1 MKNNPIN
8 WKYNIPGDKINGPSM
23 IKVALHWPTLCLV
36 EFRFRNYQGHKQ
48 ATLILGQKHGKLWK
62 ENIWIEIVIDDTW
75 RVPQWGHDFR
85 PDYFQLKQ
93 LRHDYPDVPMM
104 ALTATATSRT
114 RTDILSQLKMTNTK
128 WFISS
133 FNRSNLQVW
142 PTIFLFCSFFQ
153 HN

>member
-1 MKNNPIN
+1 MSNTLPRSISIPKLPRIQAGDTHPGSKAPKIVKREHLNIN
-8 WKYNIPGDKINGPSM
+8 CVG
-23 IKVALHWPTLCLV
+23 
-36 EFRFRNYQGHKQ
+36 
-48 ATLILGQKHGKLWK
+48 
-62 ENIWIEIVIDDTW
+62 DDTW

-142 PTIFLFCSFFQ
+142 PTIVFFCSFCQ
-153 HN
+153 NGLLKNHCGCLLLA